1 MADYFGVNSY
11 SQSGF
16 DLGSFSAP
24 QTQSSVGAY
33 TSGGGSMFGGMTAGS
48 ALGIGSALAGAF
60 SSIMGAN
67 ANADAIKAK
76 SKATIAQIGRETD
89 TFRFE
94 ADVVEQQ
101 RAEASRELG
110 DMMSDVGL
118 QALEA
123 EAKVRAINA
132 SRGVSGSTVQQ
143 QSTNVAMK
151 ANLANAELIK
161 KYENTDVTLLR
172 RKLAAQVSMRNKVAS
187 LAGGT
192 YGGGNSLIASGL
204 AGAFGGLQS
213 SLSFMSDTDK
223 SALYNKIFN

>member
-1 MADYFGVNSY
+1 MADAFDQWM
-11 SQSGF
+11 SQPSVASSG
-16 DLGSFSAP
+16 S
-24 QTQSSVGAY
+24 
-33 TSGGGSMFGGMTAGS
+33 SMFGGLGASG
-48 ALGIGSALAGAF
+48 ALSIGSAIAGAF
-60 SSIMGAN
+60 GSIMGAS
-67 ANADAIKAK
+67 AQSSAIKAK
-76 SKATIAQIGRETD
+76 SQATIAQIGRETE

-132 SRGVSGSTVQQ
+132 SRGVGGSSVQQ
-143 QSTNVAMK
+143 QSINVAMK
-151 ANLANAELIK
+151 ANLANADLIK

-172 RKLAAQVSMRNKVAS
+172 RKLSSQVSMKNKVAS

-192 YGGGNSLIASGL
+192 YAGDTSNMLFSGL
-204 AGAFGGLQS
+204 SGGIGGLRTG
-213 SLSFMSDTDK
+213 LSFMTDQDK
-223 SALYNKIFN
+223 TALYNKIFN